1 MLRIHATV
9 AATAKAS
16 GLPASRVGHVK
27 HQAGKRVYRSMA
39 TATIDGGVLHLELR
53 RWDKFLAVH
62 GSLHIPL
69 EHITAARA
77 DTAPRVPVWTKLIG
91 TNFPGWKAAGTFFT
105 SDGLAFYDYD
115 AGSTCL
121 VLDLSRAHPSRRRR
135 TRRPADCRERCGG
148 YSSGA
153 NAHRVN
159 LASFA
164 QTARTSAV
172 MPCAAA
178 VRASLST
185 R

>member
-1 MLRIHATV
+1 MLHIHATV

-77 DTAPRVPVWTKLIG
+77 DTAPPVPVWTKLIG

-121 VLDLSRAHPSRRRR
+121 VLDLNHERIHRAVVELDAP
-135 TRRPADCRERCGG
+135 
-148 YSSGA
+148 
-153 NAHRVN
+153 
-159 LASFA
+159 
-164 QTARTSAV
+164 QTAESVAADIQAARTPIA
-172 MPCAAA
+172 
-178 VRASLST
+178 
-185 R
+185 